1 MNRSASPFALAT
13 GEFDMASSAI
23 DGQRGTRRRLR
34 GRLRLPLLAAA
45 CGVLGLVAAQGSR
58 AQEDRD
64 SPDPWPRPVKLA
76 DASLLIYQP
85 QLESWQGNQRHLPRR
100 RRRQRAGQQRAGLW
114 RGVGDGAHRGRPDPA
129 RGDAAGRPDH
139 PQRLPDPARPGRGLP
154 WPSCARRCRPTQRT
168 ISLDRMEA
176 SLAASAEASAEPVA
190 VVNRPP
196 EIIVSYRPA
205 ILIPIDGEPALRPVP
220 GTSYERVINTLAV
233 ILRAAERRPV
243 LPPRL
248 RRLARGR
255 CARRR
260 LAAGGATD
268 AGARRRRR
276 AGGQAC
282 RGRPAERAWRAAD
295 HLRPP
300 HPGRAGRVRRPARLP
315 AGRHH
320 GPALGRQ
327 HQVRRAVR
335 QRRQPVLRPGRRPL
349 VPVDPGRRAVELR
362 LQQGPAG
369 LLPRDPDRLPGR
381 GRAADGGRHAA
392 GQGGGDRGLDPAH
405 RHRAAEGR
413 ARVHRR

>member
-1 MNRSASPFALAT
+1 MHGSPLRSRSA
-13 GEFDMASSAI
+13 
-23 DGQRGTRRRLR
+23 
-34 GRLRLPLLAAA
+34 
-45 CGVLGLVAAQGSR
+45 GLVAGPGLAQQVP
-58 AQEDRD
+58 A
-64 SPDPWPRPVKLA
+64 SPDPWPRQVKLA

-85 QLESWQGNQRHLPRR
+85 QLESWQGNRATFRAAVGASVPGGGEPAYGVVWATARTEVDPIRR
-100 RRRQRAGQQRAGLW
+100 AVTLQDVQIT
-114 RGVGDGAHRGRPDPA
+114 
-129 RGDAAGRPDH
+129 RGDFPTLPGQGAAYLAELR
-139 PQRLPDPARPGRGLP
+139 QALP
-154 WPSCARRCRPTQRT
+154 STQRT

-176 SLAASAEASAEPVA
+176 SLAASAEASAAPVA

-196 EIIVSYRPA
+196 RDHRQLPA
-205 ILIPIDGEPALRPVP
+205 RDPDPDRRRAGAPA
-220 GTSYERVINTLAV
+220 GAGHE
-233 ILRAAERRPV
+233 LRAGDQHVGGDPARRERRPV

-255 CARRR
+255 YARRR

-268 AGARRRRR
+268 AGARRRHR

-282 RGRPAERAWRAAD
+282 RGRPAERARRAAD

-349 VPVDPGRRAVELR
+349 VPLDPGRRAVELR

-381 GRAADGGRHAA
+381 GRAADRGRHAA

-405 RHRAAEGR
+405 RHRAAAR
-413 ARVHRR
+413 AGPSSPR